1 MLSLLISFTMI
12 GMEDRPII
20 FYDGTCYLCHG
31 FVKFVLNNESSPK
44 LMFSSLQSEF
54 AKTVLPEDL
63 ITGLET
69 VVFYDPQSKSSLIK
83 STAVIAVFKSMG
95 GVWRL
100 NAFLLSLFPAVVAD
114 VVYSMIASNRYRW
127 FGQSDVC
134 MNLPNRDRE
143 ID

>member
-1 MLSLLISFTMI
+1 
-12 GMEDRPII
+12 MEDRPII

-31 FVKFVLNNESSPK
+31 FVKFVLKNESSSN

-54 AKTVLPEDL
+54 AKTVLPEDVIANL
-63 ITGLET
+63 DT

-83 STAVIAVFKSMG
+83 SKAVIAVLKHMG

-100 NAFLLSLFPAVVAD
+100 NAWLLTLFPTVVAD

-127 FGQSDVC
+127 FGQSNVC

>member
-1 MLSLLISFTMI
+1 
-12 GMEDRPII
+12 
-20 FYDGTCYLCHG
+20 
-31 FVKFVLNNESSPK
+31 
-44 LMFSSLQSEF
+44 
-54 AKTVLPEDL
+54 
-63 ITGLET
+63 
-69 VVFYDPQSKSSLIK
+69 
-83 STAVIAVFKSMG
+83 MG

-100 NAFLLSLFPAVVAD
+100 NAWLLSLFPAVVAD